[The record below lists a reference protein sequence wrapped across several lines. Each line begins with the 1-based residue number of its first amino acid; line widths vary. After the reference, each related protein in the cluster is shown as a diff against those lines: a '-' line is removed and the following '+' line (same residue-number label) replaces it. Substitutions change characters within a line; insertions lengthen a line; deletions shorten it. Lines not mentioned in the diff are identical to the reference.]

1 MTNLPLTPSERTTFK
16 TEIAKRLS
24 PRSWVEIDLVLEEFG
39 ATIENSWSG
48 DEFSYVV
55 AMLRGADDEKITQL
69 AAHLNVETGQD
80 SIFEP
85 PSFWVEGRLRVFISH
100 LSKNKVFASDLQAE
114 MAKLGISGF
123 VAHEDI
129 EPDEE
134 WQSEIERAL
143 RTCDA
148 LVALLHDG
156 FNEST
161 WTDQEVGYALGRGV
175 PVFSVRLD
183 MSPYGLFGKKQAFN
197 GKGKELSTIANEL
210 HNSYLKH
217 PKTQD
222 HLCDQIVASFCNSSS
237 FAIARDVCTS
247 LENLP
252 IWKSDYTKNIR
263 SAVDNNSQIASSWG
277 VPERVT
283 ALIKNRDPAAF
294 SQNAGDIDD
303 DIPF

>member
-24 PRSWVEIDLVLEEFG
+24 PRSWVEIDLILEEFG
-39 ATIENSWSG
+39 ATIENLWSG

-55 AMLRGADDEKITQL
+55 AMLRGADDEQVTQL

-85 PSFWVEGRLRVFISH
+85 PPFWVEGRLRVFISH
-100 LSKNKVFASDLQAE
+100 LSKNKVFASALQAE

-134 WQSEIERAL
+134 WQNEIERAL

-183 MSPYGLFGKKQAFN
+183 MSPFGLFGKKQAFN
-197 GKGKELSTIANEL
+197 GKGKELSKIANEL
-210 HNSYLKH
+210 HTSYLKH
-217 PKTQD
+217 PKTQGL
-222 HLCDQIVASFCNSSS
+222 LCNQIVDSFCNSSS
-237 FAIARDVCTS
+237 FATARDICTS
-247 LENLP
+247 LEKLP

-277 VPERVT
+277 VPERIT
-283 ALIKNRDPAAF
+283 ALIKNRDPAAL
-294 SQNAGDIDD
+294 SQSVADIDD